1 MIKVCYSEL
10 DGPKGLSLRLE
21 AAGHAGY
28 APAGQDIVCAG
39 ASTLMQAL
47 VYLLAGEESARSDAW
62 DEPEGPRLAVAA
74 QAPVAPWVQGAFE
87 LAKAGF
93 TLLAERYPDNLRFAD
108 VSRSGQQSMMDLQ
121 LFAEGE
127 AAPALS
133 PEQSRQAVAAGTL
146 KPEAPAAQPEAPRQT
161 PAEPEPQPEEE
172 PDASSEEADSSIESG
187 DASASSSEAAASSKP
202 AAHSTASSHA
212 ASSKPAAHSAASSHA
227 ASSSHSAASSHAA
240 SSHAASSHAASSS
253 TSASSGSSHT
263 TETTDAKINAYVR
276 RLRNLQK
283 RSSKK
288 LYQTASSAY
297 SEYMEHPVEERNLAL
312 KVSIVL
318 GKTMELTKLQ
328 NECDKEF
335 KEIVTELRQYLRENG
350 YDQSIADA
358 AEKEYKEEKDAM
370 IKELTNV
377 TYSQVTGKGEGA
389 KWLQEHADM
398 GQ

>member
-1 MIKVCYSEL
+1 MQKHTKQLIAAVALLLVAAVPLGLHIANADSTDEVTASAAASSSEEQVEV
-10 DGPKGLSLRLE
+10 PVSS
-21 AAGHAGY
+21 AA
-28 APAGQDIVCAG
+28 D
-39 ASTLMQAL
+39 ST
-47 VYLLAGEESARSDAW
+47 S
-62 DEPEGPRLAVAA
+62 EPEL
-74 QAPVAPWVQGAFE
+74 
-87 LAKAGF
+87 
-93 TLLAERYPDNLRFAD
+93 
-108 VSRSGQQSMMDLQ
+108 
-121 LFAEGE
+121 
-127 AAPALS
+127 
-133 PEQSRQAVAAGTL
+133 
-146 KPEAPAAQPEAPRQT
+146 
-161 PAEPEPQPEEE
+161 QPEEE
-172 PDASSEEADSSIESG
+172 PDASSEEADSSAESG

-202 AAHSTASSHA
+202 AAHSAASSHA
-212 ASSKPAAHSAASSHA
+212 ASSKPAAHSAASSSHSTASSHA
-227 ASSSHSAASSHAA
+227 ASSSHS
-240 SSHAASSHAASSS
+240 ASSS

-328 NECDKEF
+328 SECDKEF
-335 KEIVTELRQYLRENG
+335 KEIVTELRHYLRENG

-377 TYSQVTGKGEGA
+377 TYSQVTGKGEGG

>member
-1 MIKVCYSEL
+1 MQKHTKQLIAALALLLIAAVPL
-10 DGPKGLSLRLE
+10 GLHI
-21 AAGHAGY
+21 ANA
-28 APAGQDIVCAG
+28 DF
-39 ASTLMQAL
+39 T
-47 VYLLAGEESARSDAW
+47 
-62 DEPEGPRLAVAA
+62 DEAVASAAASSSEA
-74 QAPVAPWVQGAFE
+74 QA
-87 LAKAGF
+87 
-93 TLLAERYPDNLRFAD
+93 
-108 VSRSGQQSMMDLQ
+108 
-121 LFAEGE
+121 
-127 AAPALS
+127 
-133 PEQSRQAVAAGTL
+133 
-146 KPEAPAAQPEAPRQT
+146 EAPVSSAASA
-161 PAEPEPQPEEE
+161 AASASVPEPQPEEE
-172 PDASSEEADSSIESG
+172 PDASSEEADSSVESG
-187 DASASSSEAAASSKP
+187 DASAFTSEAAASSAASSHAASSKS
-202 AAHSTASSHA
+202 AAHSAASSTASSHA
-212 ASSKPAAHSAASSHA
+212 ASSKPTAHSAASSHA
-227 ASSSHSAASSHAA
+227 SSSSHA
-240 SSHAASSHAASSS
+240 AASSHAASSS

-263 TETTDAKINAYVR
+263 METTDAKINAYVWQ
-276 RLRNLQK
+276 LRNLQK

-328 NECDKEF
+328 SECDKEF
-335 KEIVTELRQYLRENG
+335 QEIVKELRQYLRENG

>member
-1 MIKVCYSEL
+1 
-10 DGPKGLSLRLE
+10 
-21 AAGHAGY
+21 
-28 APAGQDIVCAG
+28 
-39 ASTLMQAL
+39 MQKHTKQLIA
-47 VYLLAGEESARSDAW
+47 
-62 DEPEGPRLAVAA
+62 AVALLLIA
-74 QAPVAPWVQGAFE
+74 AVPLALHIANADSTDETVASAAASSSEEQAEVPASSSA
-87 LAKAGF
+87 ASA
-93 TLLAERYPDNLRFAD
+93 AD
-108 VSRSGQQSMMDLQ
+108 STS
-121 LFAEGE
+121 
-127 AAPALS
+127 
-133 PEQSRQAVAAGTL
+133 
-146 KPEAPAAQPEAPRQT
+146 
-161 PAEPEPQPEEE
+161 EPEPQPEEE
-172 PDASSEEADSSIESG
+172 PDASSEEADSSAESG
-187 DASASSSEAAASSKP
+187 DASASSSEAAASS
-202 AAHSTASSHA
+202 AASSHA

-240 SSHAASSHAASSS
+240 SSSHSASSS
-253 TSASSGSSHT
+253 TSALSGSSHT
-263 TETTDAKINAYVR
+263 TETTDAKVNAYVR

-328 NECDKEF
+328 SECDKEF
-335 KEIVTELRQYLRENG
+335 QEIVTELRHYLRENG

-377 TYSQVTGKGEGA
+377 TYSQVTGKGEGG

>member
-1 MIKVCYSEL
+1 
-10 DGPKGLSLRLE
+10 
-21 AAGHAGY
+21 
-28 APAGQDIVCAG
+28 
-39 ASTLMQAL
+39 MQKHTKQLIA
-47 VYLLAGEESARSDAW
+47 
-62 DEPEGPRLAVAA
+62 AVALLLIA
-74 QAPVAPWVQGAFE
+74 AVPLALHIANADSTDETVASAAASSSEEQAEAPVSSSAAS
-87 LAKAGF
+87 A
-93 TLLAERYPDNLRFAD
+93 AD
-108 VSRSGQQSMMDLQ
+108 STS
-121 LFAEGE
+121 
-127 AAPALS
+127 
-133 PEQSRQAVAAGTL
+133 
-146 KPEAPAAQPEAPRQT
+146 
-161 PAEPEPQPEEE
+161 EPEPQPEEE
-172 PDASSEEADSSIESG
+172 PDASSEEADSSVESG
-187 DASASSSEAAASSKP
+187 DASASSSEAAASS
-202 AAHSTASSHA
+202 AASSHA

-240 SSHAASSHAASSS
+240 SSSSSSS
-253 TSASSGSSHT
+253 TSASASSGSSHT
-263 TETTDAKINAYVR
+263 TETTDAKVNAYVR

-328 NECDKEF
+328 SECDKEF
-335 KEIVTELRQYLRENG
+335 QEIVTELRQYLRENG

>member
-1 MIKVCYSEL
+1 MQKHTKQLIAAVALLLIAAVPLALHIANADSTDETVASAAASSSEAQA
-10 DGPKGLSLRLE
+10 E
-21 AAGHAGY
+21 APVSSSAAS
-28 APAGQDIVCAG
+28 AA
-39 ASTLMQAL
+39 AST
-47 VYLLAGEESARSDAW
+47 S
-62 DEPEGPRLAVAA
+62 
-74 QAPVAPWVQGAFE
+74 
-87 LAKAGF
+87 
-93 TLLAERYPDNLRFAD
+93 
-108 VSRSGQQSMMDLQ
+108 
-121 LFAEGE
+121 
-127 AAPALS
+127 
-133 PEQSRQAVAAGTL
+133 
-146 KPEAPAAQPEAPRQT
+146 
-161 PAEPEPQPEEE
+161 EPEPQPEEE
-172 PDASSEEADSSIESG
+172 PDASSEEADSSAESG
-187 DASASSSEAAASSKP
+187 DASASSSEAAASS
-202 AAHSTASSHA
+202 AASNHV

-227 ASSSHSAASSHAA
+227 ASSSHSAASSHA
-240 SSHAASSHAASSS
+240 SSSHAASSS

-328 NECDKEF
+328 SECDKEF
-335 KEIVTELRQYLRENG
+335 KEIVTELRHYLRENG

-377 TYSQVTGKGEGA
+377 TYSQVTGKGEGG

>member
-1 MIKVCYSEL
+1 
-10 DGPKGLSLRLE
+10 
-21 AAGHAGY
+21 
-28 APAGQDIVCAG
+28 
-39 ASTLMQAL
+39 MQKHTKQLIA
-47 VYLLAGEESARSDAW
+47 
-62 DEPEGPRLAVAA
+62 AVALLLIAAVPLALHIANADSTDETVASAAASSSEA
-74 QAPVAPWVQGAFE
+74 QA
-87 LAKAGF
+87 
-93 TLLAERYPDNLRFAD
+93 
-108 VSRSGQQSMMDLQ
+108 
-121 LFAEGE
+121 
-127 AAPALS
+127 
-133 PEQSRQAVAAGTL
+133 
-146 KPEAPAAQPEAPRQT
+146 EAPVSSSAASAADST
-161 PAEPEPQPEEE
+161 SEPEPQPEEE
-172 PDASSEEADSSIESG
+172 PDASSEEADSSVESG
-187 DASASSSEAAASSKP
+187 DASASSSEAAASS
-202 AAHSTASSHA
+202 AASSHA

-240 SSHAASSHAASSS
+240 SSSSSSS

-263 TETTDAKINAYVR
+263 TETTDAKVNAYVR

-328 NECDKEF
+328 SECDKEF

-377 TYSQVTGKGEGA
+377 TYSQVTGKGEGG

>member
-1 MIKVCYSEL
+1 
-10 DGPKGLSLRLE
+10 
-21 AAGHAGY
+21 
-28 APAGQDIVCAG
+28 
-39 ASTLMQAL
+39 MQKHTKQLIA
-47 VYLLAGEESARSDAW
+47 
-62 DEPEGPRLAVAA
+62 AVALLLIA
-74 QAPVAPWVQGAFE
+74 AVPLALHIANADPTDEVTASAAASSSEEQAEVPASSSA
-87 LAKAGF
+87 ASA
-93 TLLAERYPDNLRFAD
+93 AD
-108 VSRSGQQSMMDLQ
+108 STS
-121 LFAEGE
+121 
-127 AAPALS
+127 
-133 PEQSRQAVAAGTL
+133 
-146 KPEAPAAQPEAPRQT
+146 
-161 PAEPEPQPEEE
+161 EPEPQPEEE
-172 PDASSEEADSSIESG
+172 PDASSEEADSSAESG

-202 AAHSTASSHA
+202 ASSHA
-212 ASSKPAAHSAASSHA
+212 ASSKPAAPSAASSHA
-227 ASSSHSAASSHAA
+227 ASSSHS
-240 SSHAASSHAASSS
+240 ASSS

-263 TETTDAKINAYVR
+263 TETTDAKVNAYVR

-377 TYSQVTGKGEGA
+377 TYSQVTGKGEGG
-389 KWLQEHADM
+389 KWLEEHADM

>member
-1 MIKVCYSEL
+1 
-10 DGPKGLSLRLE
+10 
-21 AAGHAGY
+21 
-28 APAGQDIVCAG
+28 
-39 ASTLMQAL
+39 MQKHTKQLIA
-47 VYLLAGEESARSDAW
+47 
-62 DEPEGPRLAVAA
+62 AVA
-74 QAPVAPWVQGAFE
+74 
-87 LAKAGF
+87 
-93 TLLAERYPDNLRFAD
+93 LLLIAAVPLGLHIANAD
-108 VSRSGQQSMMDLQ
+108 PTD
-121 LFAEGE
+121 E
-127 AAPALS
+127 
-133 PEQSRQAVAAGTL
+133 AVASAAASSSEEQA
-146 KPEAPAAQPEAPRQT
+146 EAPASSAASAAAST
-161 PAEPEPQPEEE
+161 SEPEPQPEEE
-172 PDASSEEADSSIESG
+172 PDASSEEADSSAESG

-202 AAHSTASSHA
+202 AAHSAASSHA
-212 ASSKPAAHSAASSHA
+212 ASSKSAAHSAASSHA
-227 ASSSHSAASSHAA
+227 SSSSHSAASSH
-240 SSHAASSHAASSS
+240 ASSHAASSS

-263 TETTDAKINAYVR
+263 TETTDAKVNAYVR

-328 NECDKEF
+328 SECDKEF

-377 TYSQVTGKGEGA
+377 TYSQVTGKGEGG

>member
-1 MIKVCYSEL
+1 
-10 DGPKGLSLRLE
+10 
-21 AAGHAGY
+21 
-28 APAGQDIVCAG
+28 
-39 ASTLMQAL
+39 MQKNTKQVIA
-47 VYLLAGEESARSDAW
+47 
-62 DEPEGPRLAVAA
+62 AVALLLIAAVPLALHIANADSTDETVASAAASSSEA
-74 QAPVAPWVQGAFE
+74 QA
-87 LAKAGF
+87 
-93 TLLAERYPDNLRFAD
+93 
-108 VSRSGQQSMMDLQ
+108 
-121 LFAEGE
+121 
-127 AAPALS
+127 
-133 PEQSRQAVAAGTL
+133 
-146 KPEAPAAQPEAPRQT
+146 EAPVSSSAASAADST
-161 PAEPEPQPEEE
+161 SEPEPQPEEE
-172 PDASSEEADSSIESG
+172 PDVSSEEADSSAESG
-187 DASASSSEAAASSKP
+187 DASASSSEAAASS
-202 AAHSTASSHA
+202 AASSHA
-212 ASSKPAAHSAASSHA
+212 ASSKSAAHSAASSHASSSHA

-240 SSHAASSHAASSS
+240 SSSHSASV
-253 TSASSGSSHT
+253 SSGSSHT

-328 NECDKEF
+328 SECDKEF
-335 KEIVTELRQYLRENG
+335 KEIVTELRHYLRENG

-358 AEKEYKEEKDAM
+358 AEKEYKEEKNAM

-377 TYSQVTGKGEGA
+377 TYSQVTGKGEGG

>member
-1 MIKVCYSEL
+1 
-10 DGPKGLSLRLE
+10 
-21 AAGHAGY
+21 
-28 APAGQDIVCAG
+28 
-39 ASTLMQAL
+39 MQKHTKQLIA
-47 VYLLAGEESARSDAW
+47 
-62 DEPEGPRLAVAA
+62 AVALLLIAAVPLALHIANADSTDETVASAAASSSEA
-74 QAPVAPWVQGAFE
+74 QA
-87 LAKAGF
+87 
-93 TLLAERYPDNLRFAD
+93 
-108 VSRSGQQSMMDLQ
+108 
-121 LFAEGE
+121 
-127 AAPALS
+127 
-133 PEQSRQAVAAGTL
+133 
-146 KPEAPAAQPEAPRQT
+146 EAPVSSSAASAADST
-161 PAEPEPQPEEE
+161 SEPEPQPEEE
-172 PDASSEEADSSIESG
+172 PDASSEEADSSAESG
-187 DASASSSEAAASSKP
+187 DASASSSEAAASS
-202 AAHSTASSHA
+202 AASSHA

-240 SSHAASSHAASSS
+240 SSSSS
-253 TSASSGSSHT
+253 TSALSGSSHT
-263 TETTDAKINAYVR
+263 TETTDAKVNAYVR

-328 NECDKEF
+328 SECDKEF

-377 TYSQVTGKGEGA
+377 TYSQVTGKGEGG

>member
-1 MIKVCYSEL
+1 
-10 DGPKGLSLRLE
+10 
-21 AAGHAGY
+21 
-28 APAGQDIVCAG
+28 
-39 ASTLMQAL
+39 MQKHTKQLIA
-47 VYLLAGEESARSDAW
+47 
-62 DEPEGPRLAVAA
+62 AVALLLVAAVPLALHIANADSTDETVASAAASSSEA
-74 QAPVAPWVQGAFE
+74 QA
-87 LAKAGF
+87 
-93 TLLAERYPDNLRFAD
+93 
-108 VSRSGQQSMMDLQ
+108 
-121 LFAEGE
+121 
-127 AAPALS
+127 
-133 PEQSRQAVAAGTL
+133 
-146 KPEAPAAQPEAPRQT
+146 EAPVSSSAASAADST
-161 PAEPEPQPEEE
+161 SEPEPQPEEE
-172 PDASSEEADSSIESG
+172 PDASSEEADSSAESG
-187 DASASSSEAAASSKP
+187 DASASSSEATASS
-202 AAHSTASSHA
+202 AASSHA
-212 ASSKPAAHSAASSHA
+212 ASSKSAAHSAASSHA
-227 ASSSHSAASSHAA
+227 SSSSHSAASSHAA
-240 SSHAASSHAASSS
+240 SSSSSHSASV
-253 TSASSGSSHT
+253 SSGSSHT

-328 NECDKEF
+328 SECDKEF
-335 KEIVTELRQYLRENG
+335 KEIVTELRHYLRENG

-377 TYSQVTGKGEGA
+377 TYSQVTGKGEGG

>member
-1 MIKVCYSEL
+1 MQKHTKQLIAALALLLIAAVPLALHIANADPTDEVTASAAASSSEEQAEV
-10 DGPKGLSLRLE
+10 SVSSS
-21 AAGHAGY
+21 AASA
-28 APAGQDIVCAG
+28 AD
-39 ASTLMQAL
+39 ST
-47 VYLLAGEESARSDAW
+47 S
-62 DEPEGPRLAVAA
+62 
-74 QAPVAPWVQGAFE
+74 
-87 LAKAGF
+87 
-93 TLLAERYPDNLRFAD
+93 
-108 VSRSGQQSMMDLQ
+108 
-121 LFAEGE
+121 
-127 AAPALS
+127 
-133 PEQSRQAVAAGTL
+133 
-146 KPEAPAAQPEAPRQT
+146 
-161 PAEPEPQPEEE
+161 EPEPQPEEE
-172 PDASSEEADSSIESG
+172 PDASSEEADSSAESG
-187 DASASSSEAAASSKP
+187 DASASSSEAAASSK
-202 AAHSTASSHA
+202 S
-212 ASSKPAAHSAASSHA
+212 AAHSAASSHA

-240 SSHAASSHAASSS
+240 SSSSSHSA
-253 TSASSGSSHT
+253 SASSGSSHT

-328 NECDKEF
+328 SECDKEF

-377 TYSQVTGKGEGA
+377 TYSQVTGKGEGG

>member
-1 MIKVCYSEL
+1 MQKHTKQLI
-10 DGPKGLSLRLE
+10 
-21 AAGHAGY
+21 AAVALLLIAAVPLALHIAN
-28 APAGQDIVCAG
+28 ADSTDETV
-39 ASTLMQAL
+39 ASTA
-47 VYLLAGEESARSDAW
+47 ASSSE
-62 DEPEGPRLAVAA
+62 A
-74 QAPVAPWVQGAFE
+74 QA
-87 LAKAGF
+87 
-93 TLLAERYPDNLRFAD
+93 
-108 VSRSGQQSMMDLQ
+108 
-121 LFAEGE
+121 
-127 AAPALS
+127 
-133 PEQSRQAVAAGTL
+133 
-146 KPEAPAAQPEAPRQT
+146 EAPVSSSAASAAAST
-161 PAEPEPQPEEE
+161 SEPEPQPEEE
-172 PDASSEEADSSIESG
+172 PDASSEEADSSAESG
-187 DASASSSEAAASSKP
+187 DASASSSEAAASS
-202 AAHSTASSHA
+202 AASNHVASSSHA
-212 ASSKPAAHSAASSHA
+212 THSAASSHA
-227 ASSSHSAASSHAA
+227 ASSSHSAASSHA
-240 SSHAASSHAASSS
+240 SSSHAASSS

-328 NECDKEF
+328 SECDKEF

-377 TYSQVTGKGEGA
+377 TYSQVTGKGEGG

>member
-1 MIKVCYSEL
+1 MQKHTKQLIAAVALLLIAAVPLALHIANADSTDETVASAAASSSEAQA
-10 DGPKGLSLRLE
+10 E
-21 AAGHAGY
+21 APVSSSAAS
-28 APAGQDIVCAG
+28 AA
-39 ASTLMQAL
+39 AST
-47 VYLLAGEESARSDAW
+47 S
-62 DEPEGPRLAVAA
+62 
-74 QAPVAPWVQGAFE
+74 
-87 LAKAGF
+87 
-93 TLLAERYPDNLRFAD
+93 
-108 VSRSGQQSMMDLQ
+108 
-121 LFAEGE
+121 
-127 AAPALS
+127 
-133 PEQSRQAVAAGTL
+133 
-146 KPEAPAAQPEAPRQT
+146 
-161 PAEPEPQPEEE
+161 EPEPQPEEE
-172 PDASSEEADSSIESG
+172 PDASSEEADSSAESG
-187 DASASSSEAAASSKP
+187 DASASSSEAAASS
-202 AAHSTASSHA
+202 AASNHVASSSHA
-212 ASSKPAAHSAASSHA
+212 THSAASSHA
-227 ASSSHSAASSHAA
+227 ASSSHSAASSHA
-240 SSHAASSHAASSS
+240 SSSHAASSS

-328 NECDKEF
+328 SECDKEF

-377 TYSQVTGKGEGA
+377 TYSQVTGKGEGG

>member
-1 MIKVCYSEL
+1 MQKHTKQLI
-10 DGPKGLSLRLE
+10 
-21 AAGHAGY
+21 AALALLLIAAVPLALHIAN
-28 APAGQDIVCAG
+28 ADSTDEVT
-39 ASTLMQAL
+39 AS
-47 VYLLAGEESARSDAW
+47 
-62 DEPEGPRLAVAA
+62 VAA
-74 QAPVAPWVQGAFE
+74 SSSEAQAEAPV
-87 LAKAGF
+87 
-93 TLLAERYPDNLRFAD
+93 
-108 VSRSGQQSMMDLQ
+108 SSS
-121 LFAEGE
+121 
-127 AAPALS
+127 AAS
-133 PEQSRQAVAAGTL
+133 AA
-146 KPEAPAAQPEAPRQT
+146 ASAS
-161 PAEPEPQPEEE
+161 EPEPQPEEE
-172 PDASSEEADSSIESG
+172 PDASSEEADSSVESG
-187 DASASSSEAAASSKP
+187 DASASSSEAAASS
-202 AAHSTASSHA
+202 AASSHA
-212 ASSKPAAHSAASSHA
+212 ASSKSAAHSAASSHA
-227 ASSSHSAASSHAA
+227 SSSSHA
-240 SSHAASSHAASSS
+240 AASSHAASSS
-253 TSASSGSSHT
+253 SSHSASVSSGSSHT

-328 NECDKEF
+328 SECDKEF
-335 KEIVTELRQYLRENG
+335 KEIVTELRHYLRENG

-377 TYSQVTGKGEGA
+377 TYSQVTGKGEGG

>member
-1 MIKVCYSEL
+1 
-10 DGPKGLSLRLE
+10 
-21 AAGHAGY
+21 
-28 APAGQDIVCAG
+28 
-39 ASTLMQAL
+39 MQKHTKQLIA
-47 VYLLAGEESARSDAW
+47 
-62 DEPEGPRLAVAA
+62 AVALLLIA
-74 QAPVAPWVQGAFE
+74 AVPLGLHIANADSTDKTVASAAASSSEEQAEVPASSSA
-87 LAKAGF
+87 ASA
-93 TLLAERYPDNLRFAD
+93 AD
-108 VSRSGQQSMMDLQ
+108 STS
-121 LFAEGE
+121 
-127 AAPALS
+127 
-133 PEQSRQAVAAGTL
+133 
-146 KPEAPAAQPEAPRQT
+146 
-161 PAEPEPQPEEE
+161 EPEPQPEEE
-172 PDASSEEADSSIESG
+172 PDASSEEADSSVESG

-202 AAHSTASSHA
+202 ASSHA

-240 SSHAASSHAASSS
+240 SSSSSSS
-253 TSASSGSSHT
+253 TSALSGSSHT

-328 NECDKEF
+328 SECDKEF
-335 KEIVTELRQYLRENG
+335 QEIVTELRQYLRENG

-370 IKELTNV
+370 VKELTNV
-377 TYSQVTGKGEGA
+377 TYSQVTGKGEGG

>member
-1 MIKVCYSEL
+1 
-10 DGPKGLSLRLE
+10 
-21 AAGHAGY
+21 
-28 APAGQDIVCAG
+28 
-39 ASTLMQAL
+39 MQKHTKQLIA
-47 VYLLAGEESARSDAW
+47 
-62 DEPEGPRLAVAA
+62 AVALLLIAAVPLALHIANADSTDETVASAAASSSEA
-74 QAPVAPWVQGAFE
+74 QA
-87 LAKAGF
+87 
-93 TLLAERYPDNLRFAD
+93 
-108 VSRSGQQSMMDLQ
+108 
-121 LFAEGE
+121 
-127 AAPALS
+127 
-133 PEQSRQAVAAGTL
+133 
-146 KPEAPAAQPEAPRQT
+146 EAPVSSSAASAADST
-161 PAEPEPQPEEE
+161 SEPEPQPEEE
-172 PDASSEEADSSIESG
+172 PDASSEEADSSVESG
-187 DASASSSEAAASSKP
+187 DASASSSEAAASS
-202 AAHSTASSHA
+202 AASSHA

-227 ASSSHSAASSHAA
+227 ASSSHSA
-240 SSHAASSHAASSS
+240 SSS
-253 TSASSGSSHT
+253 SSPSTSASASSGSSHT
-263 TETTDAKINAYVR
+263 TETTDAKVNAYVR

-328 NECDKEF
+328 SECDKEF

-377 TYSQVTGKGEGA
+377 TYSQVTGKGEGG

>member
-1 MIKVCYSEL
+1 MQKHTKQLIAAVALLLIAAVPLALHIANADSTDETVASAAASSSEEQAEV
-10 DGPKGLSLRLE
+10 PVSSAVS
-21 AAGHAGY
+21 AA
-28 APAGQDIVCAG
+28 
-39 ASTLMQAL
+39 AST
-47 VYLLAGEESARSDAW
+47 S
-62 DEPEGPRLAVAA
+62 
-74 QAPVAPWVQGAFE
+74 
-87 LAKAGF
+87 
-93 TLLAERYPDNLRFAD
+93 
-108 VSRSGQQSMMDLQ
+108 
-121 LFAEGE
+121 
-127 AAPALS
+127 
-133 PEQSRQAVAAGTL
+133 
-146 KPEAPAAQPEAPRQT
+146 
-161 PAEPEPQPEEE
+161 EPEPQPEEE
-172 PDASSEEADSSIESG
+172 PDASSEEADSSAESG

-202 AAHSTASSHA
+202 AAHSAASSHA

-240 SSHAASSHAASSS
+240 SSSSS

-263 TETTDAKINAYVR
+263 TETTDAKVNAYVR

-328 NECDKEF
+328 SECDKEF

-377 TYSQVTGKGEGA
+377 TYSQVTGKGEGG

>member
-1 MIKVCYSEL
+1 MQKNTKQLI
-10 DGPKGLSLRLE
+10 
-21 AAGHAGY
+21 AA
-28 APAGQDIVCAG
+28 
-39 ASTLMQAL
+39 LAL
-47 VYLLAGEESARSDAW
+47 LL
-62 DEPEGPRLAVAA
+62 VAA
-74 QAPVAPWVQGAFE
+74 VPLGLHIANADPTDEAVTSAAASSSEEQAEVPV
-87 LAKAGF
+87 
-93 TLLAERYPDNLRFAD
+93 
-108 VSRSGQQSMMDLQ
+108 SS
-121 LFAEGE
+121 
-127 AAPALS
+127 AAS
-133 PEQSRQAVAAGTL
+133 AA
-146 KPEAPAAQPEAPRQT
+146 ASASV
-161 PAEPEPQPEEE
+161 PEPQPEEE
-172 PDASSEEADSSIESG
+172 PDASSEEADSSVESG
-187 DASASSSEAAASSKP
+187 DASASSSEAAASSAASSYAASSKP
-202 AAHSTASSHA
+202 TAHSAASSAASSHA

-227 ASSSHSAASSHAA
+227 SSSSHA
-240 SSHAASSHAASSS
+240 AASSHAASSS
-253 TSASSGSSHT
+253 TSASASSGSSHT

-276 RLRNLQK
+276 RLQNLQK

-328 NECDKEF
+328 SECDKEF
-335 KEIVTELRQYLRENG
+335 QEIVKELRQYLRENG

-377 TYSQVTGKGEGA
+377 TYSQVTGKGEGG

>member
-1 MIKVCYSEL
+1 
-10 DGPKGLSLRLE
+10 
-21 AAGHAGY
+21 
-28 APAGQDIVCAG
+28 
-39 ASTLMQAL
+39 MQKNTKQVIA
-47 VYLLAGEESARSDAW
+47 
-62 DEPEGPRLAVAA
+62 AVALLLIAAVPLALHIANADSTDETVASAAASSSEA
-74 QAPVAPWVQGAFE
+74 QA
-87 LAKAGF
+87 
-93 TLLAERYPDNLRFAD
+93 
-108 VSRSGQQSMMDLQ
+108 
-121 LFAEGE
+121 
-127 AAPALS
+127 
-133 PEQSRQAVAAGTL
+133 
-146 KPEAPAAQPEAPRQT
+146 EAPVSSSAASAADST
-161 PAEPEPQPEEE
+161 SEPEPQPEEE
-172 PDASSEEADSSIESG
+172 PDVSSEEADSSAESG
-187 DASASSSEAAASSKP
+187 DASASSSEAAASS
-202 AAHSTASSHA
+202 AASSHA
-212 ASSKPAAHSAASSHA
+212 ASSKSAAHSAASSHASSSHA

-240 SSHAASSHAASSS
+240 SSSHSASV
-253 TSASSGSSHT
+253 SSGSSHT

-297 SEYMEHPVEERNLAL
+297 SEYMEHLVEERNLAL

-328 NECDKEF
+328 SECDKEF
-335 KEIVTELRQYLRENG
+335 KEIVTELRHYLRENG

-377 TYSQVTGKGEGA
+377 TYSQVTGKGEGG

>member
-1 MIKVCYSEL
+1 
-10 DGPKGLSLRLE
+10 
-21 AAGHAGY
+21 
-28 APAGQDIVCAG
+28 
-39 ASTLMQAL
+39 MQKHTKQLIA
-47 VYLLAGEESARSDAW
+47 
-62 DEPEGPRLAVAA
+62 AVALLLVAAVPLALHIANADSTDEVTASAAASSSEA
-74 QAPVAPWVQGAFE
+74 QA
-87 LAKAGF
+87 
-93 TLLAERYPDNLRFAD
+93 
-108 VSRSGQQSMMDLQ
+108 
-121 LFAEGE
+121 
-127 AAPALS
+127 
-133 PEQSRQAVAAGTL
+133 
-146 KPEAPAAQPEAPRQT
+146 EAPVSSSAASAADST
-161 PAEPEPQPEEE
+161 SEPEPQPEEE
-172 PDASSEEADSSIESG
+172 PDVSSEEADSSAESG
-187 DASASSSEAAASSKP
+187 DASASSSEAAASS
-202 AAHSTASSHA
+202 AASSHA
-212 ASSKPAAHSAASSHA
+212 ASSKSAAHSAASSHASSSHA

-240 SSHAASSHAASSS
+240 SSSHSASV
-253 TSASSGSSHT
+253 SSGSSHT

-328 NECDKEF
+328 SECDKEF
-335 KEIVTELRQYLRENG
+335 KEIVTELRHYLRENG

-377 TYSQVTGKGEGA
+377 TYSQVTGKGEGG

>member
-1 MIKVCYSEL
+1 
-10 DGPKGLSLRLE
+10 
-21 AAGHAGY
+21 
-28 APAGQDIVCAG
+28 
-39 ASTLMQAL
+39 MQKHTKQLIA
-47 VYLLAGEESARSDAW
+47 
-62 DEPEGPRLAVAA
+62 AVALLLIAAVPLALHIANADSTDETVASAAASSSEA
-74 QAPVAPWVQGAFE
+74 QA
-87 LAKAGF
+87 
-93 TLLAERYPDNLRFAD
+93 
-108 VSRSGQQSMMDLQ
+108 
-121 LFAEGE
+121 
-127 AAPALS
+127 
-133 PEQSRQAVAAGTL
+133 
-146 KPEAPAAQPEAPRQT
+146 EAPVSSSAASAADST
-161 PAEPEPQPEEE
+161 SEPEPQPEEE
-172 PDASSEEADSSIESG
+172 PDASSEEADSSVESG
-187 DASASSSEAAASSKP
+187 DASAFTSEAAASS
-202 AAHSTASSHA
+202 AASSHA

-227 ASSSHSAASSHAA
+227 ASSSHSTASSHA
-240 SSHAASSHAASSS
+240 SSSHAASSS

-263 TETTDAKINAYVR
+263 TETTDAKVNAYVR
-276 RLRNLQK
+276 RLQNLQK

-328 NECDKEF
+328 SECDKEF

-377 TYSQVTGKGEGA
+377 TYSQVTGKGEGG

>member
-1 MIKVCYSEL
+1 
-10 DGPKGLSLRLE
+10 
-21 AAGHAGY
+21 
-28 APAGQDIVCAG
+28 
-39 ASTLMQAL
+39 MQKHTKQLIA
-47 VYLLAGEESARSDAW
+47 
-62 DEPEGPRLAVAA
+62 AVALLLVA
-74 QAPVAPWVQGAFE
+74 AVPLGLHIANADPTDETVTSAAASSSEEQAEAPVSSSAAS
-87 LAKAGF
+87 A
-93 TLLAERYPDNLRFAD
+93 AD
-108 VSRSGQQSMMDLQ
+108 STS
-121 LFAEGE
+121 
-127 AAPALS
+127 
-133 PEQSRQAVAAGTL
+133 
-146 KPEAPAAQPEAPRQT
+146 
-161 PAEPEPQPEEE
+161 EPEPQPEEE
-172 PDASSEEADSSIESG
+172 PDASSEEADSSAESG

-202 AAHSTASSHA
+202 AAHSAASSHA

-240 SSHAASSHAASSS
+240 SSSSSHSASV
-253 TSASSGSSHT
+253 SSGSSHT

-328 NECDKEF
+328 SECDKEF

-377 TYSQVTGKGEGA
+377 TYSQVTGKGEGG

>member
-1 MIKVCYSEL
+1 
-10 DGPKGLSLRLE
+10 
-21 AAGHAGY
+21 
-28 APAGQDIVCAG
+28 
-39 ASTLMQAL
+39 MQKHTKQLIA
-47 VYLLAGEESARSDAW
+47 
-62 DEPEGPRLAVAA
+62 AVALLLVVA
-74 QAPVAPWVQGAFE
+74 VPLALHIANADPTDETVTSAAASSSEEQAEAPVSSSAAS
-87 LAKAGF
+87 A
-93 TLLAERYPDNLRFAD
+93 AD
-108 VSRSGQQSMMDLQ
+108 STS
-121 LFAEGE
+121 E
-127 AAPALS
+127 
-133 PEQSRQAVAAGTL
+133 
-146 KPEAPAAQPEAPRQT
+146 
-161 PAEPEPQPEEE
+161 PEEE
-172 PDASSEEADSSIESG
+172 PDASSEEADSSAESG

-202 AAHSTASSHA
+202 AAHSASSSHA

-227 ASSSHSAASSHAA
+227 SSSSHS
-240 SSHAASSHAASSS
+240 ASSHAASSS

-328 NECDKEF
+328 SECDKEF

-377 TYSQVTGKGEGA
+377 TYSQVTGKGEGG
-389 KWLQEHADM
+389 KWLEEHADM

>member
-1 MIKVCYSEL
+1 
-10 DGPKGLSLRLE
+10 
-21 AAGHAGY
+21 
-28 APAGQDIVCAG
+28 
-39 ASTLMQAL
+39 MQKHTKQLIA
-47 VYLLAGEESARSDAW
+47 
-62 DEPEGPRLAVAA
+62 AVA
-74 QAPVAPWVQGAFE
+74 
-87 LAKAGF
+87 
-93 TLLAERYPDNLRFAD
+93 LLL
-108 VSRSGQQSMMDLQ
+108 
-121 LFAEGE
+121 
-127 AAPALS
+127 
-133 PEQSRQAVAAGTL
+133 VAAVPLALHIANADSTD
-146 KPEAPAAQPEAPRQT
+146 ETVASAAASSSEEQAEVPASSAASAADST
-161 PAEPEPQPEEE
+161 SEPEPQPEEE
-172 PDASSEEADSSIESG
+172 PDASSEEADSSAESG

-202 AAHSTASSHA
+202 AAHSAASSHA

-227 ASSSHSAASSHAA
+227 SSSSHSAASSHAA
-240 SSHAASSHAASSS
+240 SSSSSHSASV
-253 TSASSGSSHT
+253 SSGSSHT

-328 NECDKEF
+328 SECDKEF
-335 KEIVTELRQYLRENG
+335 KEIVTELRHYLQENG

-377 TYSQVTGKGEGA
+377 TYSQVTGKGEGG

>member
-1 MIKVCYSEL
+1 
-10 DGPKGLSLRLE
+10 
-21 AAGHAGY
+21 
-28 APAGQDIVCAG
+28 
-39 ASTLMQAL
+39 MQKHTKQLIA
-47 VYLLAGEESARSDAW
+47 
-62 DEPEGPRLAVAA
+62 AVALLLIAAVPLVLHIANADSTDETVASAAASSSEA
-74 QAPVAPWVQGAFE
+74 QAEVPV
-87 LAKAGF
+87 
-93 TLLAERYPDNLRFAD
+93 
-108 VSRSGQQSMMDLQ
+108 SS
-121 LFAEGE
+121 
-127 AAPALS
+127 AAS
-133 PEQSRQAVAAGTL
+133 AA
-146 KPEAPAAQPEAPRQT
+146 ASASV
-161 PAEPEPQPEEE
+161 PEPQPEEE
-172 PDASSEEADSSIESG
+172 PDASSEEADSSAESG

-202 AAHSTASSHA
+202 AAHSASSSHA

-227 ASSSHSAASSHAA
+227 VSSSHS
-240 SSHAASSHAASSS
+240 AASSHAASSS

-263 TETTDAKINAYVR
+263 TETTDAKVNAYVR

-297 SEYMEHPVEERNLAL
+297 SEYMEHPVEERNLTL

-328 NECDKEF
+328 SECDKEF

-377 TYSQVTGKGEGA
+377 TYSQVTGKGEGG

>member
-1 MIKVCYSEL
+1 
-10 DGPKGLSLRLE
+10 
-21 AAGHAGY
+21 
-28 APAGQDIVCAG
+28 
-39 ASTLMQAL
+39 MQKHTKQLIA
-47 VYLLAGEESARSDAW
+47 
-62 DEPEGPRLAVAA
+62 AVALLLIAAVPLALHIANADSTDETVASAAASSSEA
-74 QAPVAPWVQGAFE
+74 QA
-87 LAKAGF
+87 
-93 TLLAERYPDNLRFAD
+93 
-108 VSRSGQQSMMDLQ
+108 
-121 LFAEGE
+121 
-127 AAPALS
+127 
-133 PEQSRQAVAAGTL
+133 
-146 KPEAPAAQPEAPRQT
+146 EAPVSSSAASAADST
-161 PAEPEPQPEEE
+161 SEPEPQPEEE
-172 PDASSEEADSSIESG
+172 PDASSEEADSSAESG

-202 AAHSTASSHA
+202 ASSHA

-227 ASSSHSAASSHAA
+227 ASSSHSA
-240 SSHAASSHAASSS
+240 SSS

-263 TETTDAKINAYVR
+263 TETTDAKVNAYVR

-328 NECDKEF
+328 SECDKEF

-377 TYSQVTGKGEGA
+377 TYSQVTGKGEGG

>member
-1 MIKVCYSEL
+1 
-10 DGPKGLSLRLE
+10 
-21 AAGHAGY
+21 
-28 APAGQDIVCAG
+28 
-39 ASTLMQAL
+39 MQKHTKQFIA
-47 VYLLAGEESARSDAW
+47 
-62 DEPEGPRLAVAA
+62 AVALLLIA
-74 QAPVAPWVQGAFE
+74 AVPLARHIANADPTDEVTASAAASSSEEQAEVPVSSAAS
-87 LAKAGF
+87 A
-93 TLLAERYPDNLRFAD
+93 AD
-108 VSRSGQQSMMDLQ
+108 STS
-121 LFAEGE
+121 
-127 AAPALS
+127 
-133 PEQSRQAVAAGTL
+133 
-146 KPEAPAAQPEAPRQT
+146 
-161 PAEPEPQPEEE
+161 EPEPQPEEE
-172 PDASSEEADSSIESG
+172 PDASSEEADSSAESG

-202 AAHSTASSHA
+202 AAHSAASSHA
-212 ASSKPAAHSAASSHA
+212 THSAASSHA
-227 ASSSHSAASSHAA
+227 ASSSHSAASSHA
-240 SSHAASSHAASSS
+240 SSSHAASSS

-328 NECDKEF
+328 SECDKEF

-377 TYSQVTGKGEGA
+377 TYSQVTGKGEGG

>member
-1 MIKVCYSEL
+1 MQKHTKQLIAAVALLLVAAVPLGLHIANADSTDEVTASAAASSSEEQVEV
-10 DGPKGLSLRLE
+10 PVSS
-21 AAGHAGY
+21 AASA
-28 APAGQDIVCAG
+28 AD
-39 ASTLMQAL
+39 ST
-47 VYLLAGEESARSDAW
+47 S
-62 DEPEGPRLAVAA
+62 EPEL
-74 QAPVAPWVQGAFE
+74 
-87 LAKAGF
+87 
-93 TLLAERYPDNLRFAD
+93 
-108 VSRSGQQSMMDLQ
+108 
-121 LFAEGE
+121 
-127 AAPALS
+127 
-133 PEQSRQAVAAGTL
+133 
-146 KPEAPAAQPEAPRQT
+146 
-161 PAEPEPQPEEE
+161 QPEEE
-172 PDASSEEADSSIESG
+172 PDASSEEADSSAESG

-202 AAHSTASSHA
+202 AAHSAASSHA

-227 ASSSHSAASSHAA
+227 SSSSHSAASSHAA
-240 SSHAASSHAASSS
+240 SSSSSHSASV
-253 TSASSGSSHT
+253 SSGSSHT

-328 NECDKEF
+328 SECDKEF

-377 TYSQVTGKGEGA
+377 TYSQVTGKGEGG

>member
-1 MIKVCYSEL
+1 
-10 DGPKGLSLRLE
+10 
-21 AAGHAGY
+21 
-28 APAGQDIVCAG
+28 
-39 ASTLMQAL
+39 MQKHTKQLIA
-47 VYLLAGEESARSDAW
+47 
-62 DEPEGPRLAVAA
+62 AVALLLVAAVPLGLHIANADPTDEAVASAAASSSEA
-74 QAPVAPWVQGAFE
+74 QA
-87 LAKAGF
+87 
-93 TLLAERYPDNLRFAD
+93 
-108 VSRSGQQSMMDLQ
+108 
-121 LFAEGE
+121 
-127 AAPALS
+127 
-133 PEQSRQAVAAGTL
+133 
-146 KPEAPAAQPEAPRQT
+146 EAPVSSSAASAADST
-161 PAEPEPQPEEE
+161 SEPEPQPEEE
-172 PDASSEEADSSIESG
+172 PDASSEEADSSAESG
-187 DASASSSEAAASSKP
+187 DASASSSEAAASS
-202 AAHSTASSHA
+202 AASSHA

-240 SSHAASSHAASSS
+240 SSSHSASSS
-253 TSASSGSSHT
+253 TSALSGSSHT
-263 TETTDAKINAYVR
+263 TETTDAKVNAYVR

-328 NECDKEF
+328 SECDKEF

-377 TYSQVTGKGEGA
+377 TYSQVTGKGEGG

>member
-1 MIKVCYSEL
+1 
-10 DGPKGLSLRLE
+10 
-21 AAGHAGY
+21 
-28 APAGQDIVCAG
+28 
-39 ASTLMQAL
+39 MQKNTKQVIA
-47 VYLLAGEESARSDAW
+47 
-62 DEPEGPRLAVAA
+62 AVALLLIAAVPLALHIANADSTDETVASAAASSSEA
-74 QAPVAPWVQGAFE
+74 QA
-87 LAKAGF
+87 
-93 TLLAERYPDNLRFAD
+93 
-108 VSRSGQQSMMDLQ
+108 
-121 LFAEGE
+121 
-127 AAPALS
+127 
-133 PEQSRQAVAAGTL
+133 
-146 KPEAPAAQPEAPRQT
+146 EAPVSSSAASAADST
-161 PAEPEPQPEEE
+161 SEPEPQPEEE
-172 PDASSEEADSSIESG
+172 PDVSSEEADSSAESG
-187 DASASSSEAAASSKP
+187 DASASSSEAAASS
-202 AAHSTASSHA
+202 AASSHA
-212 ASSKPAAHSAASSHA
+212 ASSKSAAHSAASSHASSSHA
-227 ASSSHSAASSHAA
+227 ASSSHSASV
-240 SSHAASSHAASSS
+240 
-253 TSASSGSSHT
+253 SSGSSHT

-328 NECDKEF
+328 SECDKEF
-335 KEIVTELRQYLRENG
+335 KEIVTELRHYLRENG

-377 TYSQVTGKGEGA
+377 TYSQVTGKGEGG